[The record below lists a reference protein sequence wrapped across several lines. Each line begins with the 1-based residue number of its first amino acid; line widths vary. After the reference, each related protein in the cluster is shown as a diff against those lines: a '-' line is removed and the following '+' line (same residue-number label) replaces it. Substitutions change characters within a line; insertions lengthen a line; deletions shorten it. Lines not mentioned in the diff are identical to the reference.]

1 MSGGHGRREEI
12 LQAAAG
18 VFATNGITTSIHQ
31 IAAASGILPGSLY
44 HHFESKE
51 AIVIE
56 LVTRY
61 QAELDRI
68 AESASSAS
76 LGPDATVEERIVG
89 LATAIAECATRNRA
103 AVVLTYF
110 EPPTRSAEELSMLA
124 DIDPGSSTRQ
134 ALVSVL
140 DEARADGFLDPGVSA
155 EPFAAFVWQEMVQA
169 ALRVYQ
175 PASTDA
181 RMPALKCSIMLH
193 GLAARPFDGPRTTS
207 ALDAADEAMA
217 GWATEPDPDEDPKRT
232 AIVSAARA
240 EFARRG
246 YQATTMRDVAA
257 AADVSPRSISRAVG
271 SKEDLL
277 VAAMRGYATHV
288 LDGWE
293 RIRAVGA
300 SPLDTLDAM
309 SWLYVNLLD
318 RFSEER
324 RIQFQ
329 SITNA
334 PGSQVE
340 SNWAFP
346 TQLRILRDVLGDGM
360 RSGELTSRKAPI
372 ALLGSTVF
380 SLLHV
385 PSVIL
390 RDLGTE
396 GAFAL
401 TRRAVLNGVARRD
414 A

>member
-12 LQAAAG
+12 LQAAAS

-68 AESASSAS
+68 ADDATSRSP
-76 LGPDATVEERIVG
+76 GPSATVEQRIVG
-89 LATAIAECATRNRA
+89 LATAIAECAAHNRA

-110 EPPTRSAEELSMLA
+110 EPPTRSAEELSILA
-124 DIDPGSSTRQ
+124 DLDPGSTTRQ
-134 ALVSVL
+134 ALAAVL
-140 DEARADGFLDPGVSA
+140 DEAQADGFLDTQVSSDTLA
-155 EPFAAFVWQEMVQA
+155 SYMWQEMAQA

-175 PASTDA
+175 PSSADA

-193 GLAARPFDGPRTTS
+193 GLTARPFDGPGTTA

-217 GWATEPDPDEDPKRT
+217 GWATDPDPTEDPKRN
-232 AIVSAARA
+232 AIVTAARA

-257 AADVSPRSISRAVG
+257 AAHVSPRSISRAVG
-271 SKEDLL
+271 SKEELL
-277 VAAMRGYATHV
+277 VAAMRGYTAHV

-300 SPLDTLDAM
+300 SPIDTLDAM

-334 PGSQVE
+334 PGSPVE

-346 TQLRILRDVLGDGM
+346 TQLRILRHVLEDGT
-360 RSGELTSRKAPI
+360 RSGELVSQKAPL

-385 PSVIL
+385 PSTIL
-390 RDLGTE
+390 RELGPE

-401 TRRAVLNGVARRD
+401 TRHAVLNGVARRD